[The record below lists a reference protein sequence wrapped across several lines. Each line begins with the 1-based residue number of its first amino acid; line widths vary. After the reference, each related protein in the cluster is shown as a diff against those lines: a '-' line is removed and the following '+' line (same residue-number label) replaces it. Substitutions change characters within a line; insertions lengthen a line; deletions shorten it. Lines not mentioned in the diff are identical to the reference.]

1 MKQVEPCLVTIID
14 EGPGE
19 VHWLNDK
26 TTLWGAMMT
35 MILS

>member
-1 MKQVEPCLVTIID
+1 MKQVKSCLVTIID
-14 EGPGE
+14 EGLGE

-26 TTLWGAMMT
+26 TTLWGATRT